1 MKKSALSGISVFTLF
16 AAATLCAEETDTST
30 APELGGATSAA
41 VRALIHIIG
50 DAVKIEAKLIKIL
63 INATDG
69 VDEEVLIYGHNNEE
83 QKGDGITFTDG
94 GGYSGD
100 DIVTGYHI
108 KDLYPEA
115 SNSGQIDVKGIEVY
129 SPYSGKEAVCGI
141 YHEQAG
147 NGARQGLGKIA
158 VSEKV
163 DVSYFEDNASVAG
176 IWQKGSDTSEP
187 PYFYESVKLNGVNIS
202 ATGSG
207 ATAYGIVQDGNAHI
221 DKNLELHGSVSSSR
235 GNAFGVKG
243 GVYGGN
249 ILADLTVSAGESGV
263 AAGIYLAKTAGSIDG
278 SIDADGNRIMNSD
291 GSVKKAK
298 LTVTSNTA
306 SVGILLG
313 GESTFDSD
321 GNVTGETKGGNVSG
335 ALANYDISVES
346 KSQNPENMAIG
357 VYMHNGA
364 SVDSMSDLKI
374 SAISY
379 YGPAAGFV
387 YDNTGT
393 ETMSAGTTISRLDIT
408 AETFTSVFEESDC
421 GRTAGILIGKDV
433 DFKVD
438 DSSITVTPGNG
449 RDSYGLAYGKNV
461 SGDAENGGSADDG
474 GVGIFNHTNK
484 DSSGLEITNSQI
496 VAYACNTATKDANAY
511 GLFVGYDK
519 TYDYEGNEF
528 TAISPSANAYGLYAA
543 GAAKVSNLTTLT
555 AKDSYNAYG
564 VYLFNAAEVDATSLK
579 KVVAHSNSVGGS
591 AYGIFVDNSANGE
604 FSNFTGDVDVLSFCG
619 TAYGAYVNGL
629 SEWDLSSAT
638 IKVKRTESAA
648 DFESVKNENNIGST
662 DSSDESGTAYGVYVT
677 REASVSVKNV
687 SVSGTGNLVGI
698 WAGTGTSV
706 SLADGA
712 TIDATGGD
720 ALASDGDMTIASLGS
735 AQLAGN
741 ASVAGTLHFTQGE
754 FLLNAGTIAAETWKI
769 GSEDAN
775 GIVTTAKV
783 ELAGNTVFEG
793 NELTFYIK
801 KPETRAMQDAVIS
814 VAEATTFTAEAAT
827 FTALATTINV
837 VLDHNGEYGV
847 GDVITLIGGN
857 YDLGNVSDVV
867 VRGSDLG
874 YTYGNVAGGWGI
886 TFIPEPSAFGLL
898 AGLGMLTLAA
908 SRRRRK

>member
-1 MKKSALSGISVFTLF
+1 MYLKNLTGISVFTLF
-16 AAATLCAEETDTST
+16 AAATLCAEETDTG
-30 APELGGATSAA
+30 AVPELGGATSAA

-69 VDEEVLIYGHNNEE
+69 VAAKVTIYGHNDEE
-83 QKGDGITFTDG
+83 QTGDGITFTDG
-94 GGYSGD
+94 GGYSDD

-115 SNSGQIDVKGIEVY
+115 SNSGRIEVKGIEVS

-163 DVSYFEDNASVAG
+163 DVSYFGDNASVAG

-221 DKNLELHGSVSSSR
+221 DKNLELHGSVSSTR

-278 SIDADGNRIMNSD
+278 SIDADGNTITNSD

-298 LTVTSNTA
+298 LSVTSYTA
-306 SVGILLG
+306 SIGILLG

-364 SVDSMSDLKI
+364 SVASMSDLKI
-374 SAISY
+374 SATSSY
-379 YGPAAGFV
+379 GSAAGFV

-408 AETFTSVFEESDC
+408 AETFTTMLEESDC

-438 DSSITVTPGNG
+438 DSSITVKPGDG

-461 SGDAENGGSADDG
+461 SGDAESGGSADDG

-496 VAYACNTATKDANAY
+496 VAYAYNTATSDANAY

-528 TAISPSANAYGLYAA
+528 TAISPSGNAYGLYAA

-555 AKDSYNAYG
+555 AKDSHNAYG

-579 KVVAHSNSVGGS
+579 KIVAHSNSVGGS
-591 AYGIFVDNSANGE
+591 AYGIFVDNSATGE

-638 IKVKRTESAA
+638 IKVKRT
-648 DFESVKNENNIGST
+648 

-677 REASVSVKNV
+677 REAKVSVKNV
-687 SVSGTGNLVGI
+687 SVSGPGKLVGI
-698 WAGTGTSV
+698 WTGTGTSV

-720 ALASDGDMTIASLGS
+720 ALASDGNMTIASLGS

-741 ASVAGTLHFTQGE
+741 VSVAGTLHFTQGE

-783 ELAGNTVFEG
+783 ELTGNTVFEG

-814 VAEATTFTAEAAT
+814 VAEVATFAAEAAT

-847 GDVITLIGGN
+847 GDVITLIGGS

>member
-1 MKKSALSGISVFTLF
+1 MCLKKLSGISVFTLF
-16 AAATLCAEETDTST
+16 AAATLCAEETDTGA

-69 VDEEVLIYGHNNEE
+69 VDEKVLIYGHNNEA
-83 QKGDGITFTDG
+83 QTGDGITFTDG

-115 SNSGQIDVKGIEVY
+115 SNSGHIEVKGIEVY
-129 SPYSGKEAVCGI
+129 SRYSGKEAVCGI

-263 AAGIYLAKTAGSIDG
+263 AAGIYLTKTAGSIDG
-278 SIDADGNRIMNSD
+278 SIDADGNRITNSD
-291 GSVKKAK
+291 GSAKKAK
-298 LTVTSNTA
+298 LSVTSYTA
-306 SVGILLG
+306 SIGILLG

-364 SVDSMSDLKI
+364 SVASMSDLKI
-374 SAISY
+374 SATSSY
-379 YGPAAGFV
+379 GSAAGFV

-393 ETMSAGTTISRLDIT
+393 ETMSAGTTISCLDIT
-408 AETFTSVFEESDC
+408 AETFTTMLEESDC

-438 DSSITVTPGNG
+438 DSSITVKPGDG

-461 SGDAENGGSADDG
+461 SGDAESGGSADDG

-496 VAYACNTATKDANAY
+496 VAYAYNTATSDANAY

-528 TAISPSANAYGLYAA
+528 TAISPSGNAYGLYAA

-579 KVVAHSNSVGGS
+579 KIVAHSPSVGGS
-591 AYGIFVDNSANGE
+591 AYGIFVDNSATGE

-638 IKVKRTESAA
+638 IKVKRT
-648 DFESVKNENNIGST
+648 

-677 REASVSVKNV
+677 REAKVSVKNV
-687 SVSGTGNLVGI
+687 SVSGPGNLVGI

-720 ALASDGDMTIASLGS
+720 ALASDGNMTIASLGS

-741 ASVAGTLHFTQGE
+741 ASIKGTLHFTQGE

-814 VAEATTFTAEAAT
+814 VAEAATFAAEAAT

-898 AGLGMLTLAA
+898 AGLGALTLVA

>member
-1 MKKSALSGISVFTLF
+1 MCLKNLAGISVFTLF

-69 VDEEVLIYGHNNEE
+69 VDEKVLIYGHNDEE
-83 QKGDGITFTDG
+83 QTGDGITFTDG

-115 SNSGQIDVKGIEVY
+115 SNSGRIEVKGIEVY

-163 DVSYFEDNASVAG
+163 DVSYFGDNASVAG

-249 ILADLTVSAGESGV
+249 ILADLTVSAGDSGV

-278 SIDADGNRIMNSD
+278 SIDADGNRITNSD

-579 KVVAHSNSVGGS
+579 KIVAHSSAVGGS
-591 AYGIFVDNSANGE
+591 AYGIFVDNSATGE

-638 IKVKRTESAA
+638 IKVKRT
-648 DFESVKNENNIGST
+648 

-677 REASVSVKNV
+677 REAKVSVKNV
-687 SVSGTGNLVGI
+687 SVSGPGNLVGI

-720 ALASDGDMTIASLGS
+720 ALASDGNMTIASLGS

-741 ASVAGTLHFTQGE
+741 VSVAGTLHFTQGE

-898 AGLGMLTLAA
+898 AGLGALTLVA

>member
-1 MKKSALSGISVFTLF
+1 MKKSALAGISVFTLF
-16 AAATLCAEETDTST
+16 AAATLCAEETDTGA

-69 VDEEVLIYGHNNEE
+69 VDEKVLIYGHNNEA
-83 QKGDGITFTDG
+83 QTGDGITFTDG
-94 GGYSGD
+94 GGYSDD

-115 SNSGQIDVKGIEVY
+115 SNSGHIEVKGIEVY

-163 DVSYFEDNASVAG
+163 DVSYFGDGASVAG

-187 PYFYESVKLNGVNIS
+187 PYFYESVKLNGLNIS

-249 ILADLTVSAGESGV
+249 ILADLTVSAGDSGV
-263 AAGIYLAKTAGSIDG
+263 AAGIYLTKTAGSIDG
-278 SIDADGNRIMNSD
+278 SIDANGNRITNSD
-291 GSVKKAK
+291 ESAKKAK
-298 LTVTSNTA
+298 LSVTSYTA

-364 SVDSMSDLKI
+364 SVASMSDLKI

-555 AKDSYNAYG
+555 AKDSHNAYG

-579 KVVAHSNSVGGS
+579 KIVAHSTSVGGS
-591 AYGIFVDNSANGE
+591 AYGIFVDNSATGE

-638 IKVKRTESAA
+638 IKAKR
-648 DFESVKNENNIGST
+648 T

-677 REASVSVKNV
+677 REAKVSVKNV
-687 SVSGTGNLVGI
+687 SVSGPGKLVGI

-741 ASVAGTLHFTQGE
+741 ASIKGTLHFTQGE

-814 VAEATTFTAEAAT
+814 VAEATTFTA
-827 FTALATTINV
+827 LATTINV
-837 VLDHNGEYGV
+837 VLDHNSEYGV

-898 AGLGMLTLAA
+898 AGLGALTLVA

>member
-69 VDEEVLIYGHNNEE
+69 VDEKVLIYGHNDEE
-83 QKGDGITFTDG
+83 QTGDGITFTDG

-115 SNSGQIDVKGIEVY
+115 SNSGRIEVKGIEVY

-163 DVSYFEDNASVAG
+163 DVSYFGDNASVAG

-249 ILADLTVSAGESGV
+249 ILADLPVSAGESGV
-263 AAGIYLAKTAGSIDG
+263 AAGIYLTKTAGSIDG
-278 SIDADGNRIMNSD
+278 SIDADGNRITNSD
-291 GSVKKAK
+291 GSAKKAM
-298 LTVTSNTA
+298 LSVTSNTDA
-306 SVGILLG
+306 VGILLG

-364 SVDSMSDLKI
+364 SVASMSDLKI
-374 SAISY
+374 SATSSY
-379 YGPAAGFV
+379 GSAAGFV

-408 AETFTSVFEESDC
+408 AETFTMFEEPDC

-438 DSSITVTPGNG
+438 NSSITVKPGNG

-461 SGDAENGGSADDG
+461 SGDAESGGSADDG

-496 VAYACNTATKDANAY
+496 VAYAYNTTTRGANAY

-519 TYDYEGNEF
+519 TYAYEGNEF

-579 KVVAHSNSVGGS
+579 KIVAHSASVGGS

-677 REASVSVKNV
+677 REASVFVKNV
-687 SVSGTGNLVGI
+687 SVSGTGKLVGI

-741 ASVAGTLHFTQGE
+741 VSVAGTLHFTQGE

-814 VAEATTFTAEAAT
+814 VAEAAT

-898 AGLGMLTLAA
+898 AGLGALTLVA